1 MTCASFIR
9 LFAAIIALFLFSG
22 TMAFAHSGHDHGA
35 MASRKAQSVRPV
47 APAAPIATLTA
58 VTAKL
63 AVSLEAGLSADKQ
76 TTFVS
81 AASPNQPDTPCG
93 PGCCCNGPSSCGM
106 AGGCAA
112 HAIPP
117 ANHLALNA
125 IASGEMMFP
134 ASDVRTGRAE
144 QSLERPPK
152 A

>member
-9 LFAAIIALFLFSG
+9 LLAATFALFLVSG
-22 TMAFAHSGHDHGA
+22 TM
-35 MASRKAQSVRPV
+35 VV
-47 APAAPIATLTA
+47 TPAA
-58 VTAKL
+58 VKAKR
-63 AVSLEAGLSADKQ
+63 AVSIGAGLSTDEP

-81 AASPNQPDTPCG
+81 AASPVQPDALCG
-93 PGCCCNGPSSCGM
+93 PGCCCCNGPSSCGM

-117 ANHLALNA
+117 ATYFALHA
-125 IASGEMMFP
+125 LASGAMQFP
-134 ASDVRTGRAE
+134 ASDVRTGRST